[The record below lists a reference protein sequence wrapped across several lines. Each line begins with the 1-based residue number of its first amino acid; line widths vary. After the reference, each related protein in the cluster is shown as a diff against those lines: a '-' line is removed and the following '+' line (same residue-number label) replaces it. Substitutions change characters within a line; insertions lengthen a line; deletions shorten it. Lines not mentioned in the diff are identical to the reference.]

1 MLTIKRLLAIA
12 VCLSCISLKA
22 QTTLTGTVYDQDEAA
37 SFATVLLLQPSD
49 SSLVKGSISDVDGV
63 FRLEAIE
70 TGRYLL
76 KISSI
81 GYLDAFQEVVIEE
94 RGSQDL
100 GRITIVENAAQLDEV
115 VVQAQRPLFE
125 QKIDRTVVNVQSSIT
140 ASAGTALDVLEKS
153 PGVTV
158 DRSNN
163 SLALAGKQ
171 GVRVMINGKMSRMPL
186 TAVVQML
193 GGMNAEN
200 VETIELI
207 TTPPAKY
214 EAEGDAGIINIVLKK
229 TEDEGTNGSY
239 SISAGYGEK
248 EKNGASI
255 NFNHRNKKLNI
266 FGNYSFRRDNTR
278 QLFGNNRILT
288 RDDGSI
294 NETDTNSGRDPVTNT
309 HNGQLGFD
317 FQLNDNI
324 VIGSN
329 FSYFSSD
336 WDMDALNEVIIITDN
351 VLESRI
357 ELFNQEIN
365 ANHYYVANV
374 NFSFDLSEK
383 SNLSTELDFINFDSD
398 NPTDYQQFDY
408 DDQNQ
413 QVGSSEFR
421 SSKITPIQT
430 WVPRIDYS
438 LTIGENYNFE
448 AGLKAAIN
456 TLDNDV
462 SISNLQNGAF
472 VRDPELSNIAF
483 LNEDIFAAY
492 TSLSFKLT
500 PKIDSKIGLR
510 YEHTITDLD
519 TPTEQDVVSRNF
531 GRVFP
536 SIFLNKKINDNNS
549 WVLSYSRRITRP
561 TFQDIA
567 PFVIFL
573 DPNTFWTGNEAL
585 LPSIT
590 DAFRAEYRYKSYLIS
605 FQFSRDD
612 DAIARFQ
619 PRIDDNSER
628 QLTSA
633 ENMEYR
639 DNYNVSITLPIT
651 VTDWWD
657 MQYNILGIYQ
667 KTFVNHLETTV
678 ALDATSVSINGSNAF
693 TLPKNWKLELSG
705 FYFSPSYFGISR
717 FQAAGAFNVGI
728 EKKLN
733 NDKGTF
739 RFTLTDAFNTR
750 NFVGETLIPE
760 ENLNVR
766 RLFDLEGRIFN
777 LSFSRNFGNNKLK
790 RLRNK
795 QSSSSEEQGR
805 L

>member
-1 MLTIKRLLAIA
+1 MLHQRNQNMAKEFIKLASQTSLFGA
-12 VCLSCISLKA
+12 V
-22 QTTLTGTVYDQDEAA
+22 AA
-37 SFATVLLLQPSD
+37 AH
-49 SSLVKGSISDVDGV
+49 
-63 FRLEAIE
+63 
-70 TGRYLL
+70 
-76 KISSI
+76 
-81 GYLDAFQEVVIEE
+81 
-94 RGSQDL
+94 
-100 GRITIVENAAQLDEV
+100 
-115 VVQAQRPLFE
+115 
-125 QKIDRTVVNVQSSIT
+125 
-140 ASAGTALDVLEKS
+140 
-153 PGVTV
+153 
-158 DRSNN
+158 
-163 SLALAGKQ
+163 LAGKQ

-266 FGNYSFRRDNTR
+266 FGNYSYRRDNTR
-278 QLFGNNRILT
+278 QLFGNNRILV

-317 FQLNDNI
+317 FQLSDNI
-324 VIGSN
+324 VVGSN

-336 WDMDALNEVIIITDN
+336 WDMDALNEVIITTDN
-351 VLESRI
+351 ALESRI

-383 SNLSTELDFINFDSD
+383 SNLSTEVDFINFDSD

-500 PKIDSKIGLR
+500 PKIDSKIL
-510 YEHTITDLD
+510 
-519 TPTEQDVVSRNF
+519 
-531 GRVFP
+531 
-536 SIFLNKKINDNNS
+536 FLC
-549 WVLSYSRRITRP
+549 
-561 TFQDIA
+561 
-567 PFVIFL
+567 
-573 DPNTFWTGNEAL
+573 G
-585 LPSIT
+585 
-590 DAFRAEYRYKSYLIS
+590 
-605 FQFSRDD
+605 
-612 DAIARFQ
+612 
-619 PRIDDNSER
+619 
-628 QLTSA
+628 
-633 ENMEYR
+633 
-639 DNYNVSITLPIT
+639 
-651 VTDWWD
+651 
-657 MQYNILGIYQ
+657 
-667 KTFVNHLETTV
+667 
-678 ALDATSVSINGSNAF
+678 
-693 TLPKNWKLELSG
+693 
-705 FYFSPSYFGISR
+705 
-717 FQAAGAFNVGI
+717 
-728 EKKLN
+728 
-733 NDKGTF
+733 
-739 RFTLTDAFNTR
+739 
-750 NFVGETLIPE
+750 
-760 ENLNVR
+760 
-766 RLFDLEGRIFN
+766 
-777 LSFSRNFGNNKLK
+777 
-790 RLRNK
+790 
-795 QSSSSEEQGR
+795 
-805 L
+805 